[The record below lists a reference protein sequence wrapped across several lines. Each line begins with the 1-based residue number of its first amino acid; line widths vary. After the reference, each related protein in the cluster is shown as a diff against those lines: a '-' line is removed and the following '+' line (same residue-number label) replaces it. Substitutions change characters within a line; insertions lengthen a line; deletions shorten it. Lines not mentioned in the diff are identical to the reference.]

1 MRTVRKIVADNIFE
15 YCKDREIYGYQD
27 RTDTAEYVVLRVYD
41 GEIEIEIENCNKEH
55 YITVQ
60 KVVVP
65 VEVSNVKARKTEKY
79 EWVTTNKSKDI
90 TKDIINV
97 ISELL

>member
-1 MRTVRKIVADNIFE
+1 MRTVRQIVADSVFE
-15 YCKDREIYGYQD
+15 YCKDKKINGYQD
-27 RTDTAEYVVLRVYD
+27 RTDTAEYVVLAVYD
-41 GEIEIEIENCNKEH
+41 GEIEIKLETCNKEH

-60 KVVVP
+60 KVVAP

-79 EWVTTNKSKDI
+79 EWVTTNQSKDI

-97 ISELL
+97 ISELS

>member
-1 MRTVRKIVADNIFE
+1 MRTVRQIVADSVFE
-15 YCKDREIYGYQD
+15 YCKDKKICGYQD
-27 RTDTAEYVVLRVYD
+27 RTDTAEYVVLVVYD
-41 GEIEIEIENCNKEH
+41 REIKIELKTCNKEH

-60 KVVVP
+60 KVVAP

-79 EWVTTNKSKDI
+79 EWVTTNQSKDI